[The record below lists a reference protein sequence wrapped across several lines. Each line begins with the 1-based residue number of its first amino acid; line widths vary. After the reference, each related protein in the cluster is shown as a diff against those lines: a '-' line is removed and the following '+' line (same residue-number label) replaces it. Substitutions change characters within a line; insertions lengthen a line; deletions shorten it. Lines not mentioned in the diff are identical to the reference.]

1 MLWEHLRI
9 PSSLSDPVFVLRRP
23 LEYWKAGSFG
33 KTSFRVVS
41 GGGKLEGPKVE
52 VREIDFLITV
62 YDPVA
67 KEKTFEVLYIFEE
80 KLKATEMK

>member
-1 MLWEHLRI
+1 LKSRILWKNVI
-9 PSSLSDPVFVLRRP
+9 S
-23 LEYWKAGSFG
+23 GSF
-33 KTSFRVVS
+33 